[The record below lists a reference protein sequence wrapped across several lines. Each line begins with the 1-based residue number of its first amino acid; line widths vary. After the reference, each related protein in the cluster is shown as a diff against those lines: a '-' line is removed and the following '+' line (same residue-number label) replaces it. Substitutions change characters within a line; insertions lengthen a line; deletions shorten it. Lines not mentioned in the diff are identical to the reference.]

1 MADGHPEAGG
11 PAAVRVV
18 VVDDQPL
25 LRDAFAAMLDAEPG
39 ITVVGTGDDGAGA
52 LLLARRLRPD
62 VLVMDIR
69 MPRVDGIEATR
80 LITALPEL
88 ATTRVLILSTFGLDE
103 YVAAALHAGASG
115 FLLKDG
121 PSEDLV
127 RAIRSVAAGE
137 AVLSPQV
144 TRRLID
150 SFGHLLG
157 RARPAPPALSRLT
170 PRERQVLGL
179 VAAGLTNAELAREL
193 RVGERTVKTHI
204 GAIFAKLGLRDR
216 VQAVIFAYEHGLVA
230 GRTPPR

>member
-1 MADGHPEAGG
+1 MADRPPEADG
-11 PAAVRVV
+11 PAVRVA

-39 ITVVGTGDDGAGA
+39 ITVVGTGADGESA
-52 LLLARRLRPD
+52 LRLARDLRPD

-80 LITALPEL
+80 LITASPEL
-88 ATTRVLILSTFGLDE
+88 AATRVLILSTFGLDE

-157 RARPAPPALSRLT
+157 RVRPDPPALSRLT

-179 VAAGLTNAELAREL
+179 VAAGLTNVEIAREL
-193 RVGERTVKTHI
+193 NVGERTVKTHI

-230 GRTPPR
+230 GRTPPG